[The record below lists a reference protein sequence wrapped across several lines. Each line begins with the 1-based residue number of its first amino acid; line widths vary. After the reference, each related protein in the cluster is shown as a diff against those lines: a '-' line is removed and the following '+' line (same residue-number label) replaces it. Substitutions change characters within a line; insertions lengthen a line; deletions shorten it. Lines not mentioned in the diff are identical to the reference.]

1 MNIYKIYENIIKTS
15 QIFGN
20 FLEDF
25 RLKYILKTVTE
36 DTINQM
42 VKKPEG
48 N

>member
-1 MNIYKIYENIIKTS
+1 MNFTKSTRISDKS
-15 QIFGN
+15 AFWQ

-25 RLKYILKTVTE
+25 WLKYTLKTATE